1 MRTLVDY
8 RMPQPG
14 RIERVELSVMNDITN
29 LLQRLQVGEIAASDE
44 LLVALYQDL
53 REQATQQLSREK
65 PGHTLQATA
74 LVHEAYLR
82 LIGPA
87 IKDGES
93 QEVWNSRGHFFS
105 AAAEAMRRIL
115 VERARR
121 KQAKKRG
128 ENAGRVDI
136 ELDYLAG
143 KDHDSKLIALDEAL
157 SKLEAEEP
165 QKAQVVKLRFFAGMT
180 IEQTAKALDIGTS
193 TVDRYWTYA
202 RAWLQREMS

>member
-1 MRTLVDY
+1 
-8 RMPQPG
+8 
-14 RIERVELSVMNDITN
+14 MNDITN